1 MEEIPANCV
10 LSKGTTGC
18 GATTLATEQRTP
30 TIIAAPFVELTIIA
44 APFVELIGNKAAQY
58 PDNDS
63 GRPVL
68 LPIYGEGDKTREIAE
83 YMSRHGDLPKIMTT
97 YDSVPK
103 VCGILTSLGYDP
115 YETMHLCIDEWHL
128 LLNQYSFR
136 NRAIRN
142 LLETARDFDRVT
154 YMSATPIERRYWLEE
169 LADMPEYRIY

>member
-30 TIIAAPFVELTIIA
+30 TIIA

-115 YETMHLCIDEWHL
+115 YENMHL
-128 LLNQYSFR
+128 Y
-136 NRAIRN
+136 AP
-142 LLETARDFDRVT
+142 V
-154 YMSATPIERRYWLEE
+154 Y
-169 LADMPEYRIY
+169 

>member
-30 TIIAAPFVELTIIA
+30 TIIAAPFVEL
-44 APFVELIGNKAAQY
+44 IGNKAAQY
-58 PDNDS
+58 Q
-63 GRPVL
+63 
-68 LPIYGEGDKTREIAE
+68 
-83 YMSRHGDLPKIMTT
+83 RHGDLPKIMTT

-115 YETMHLCIDEWHL
+115 YENMHLCIDEWHL

-142 LLETARDFDRVT
+142 LLETARKFNRVT
-154 YMSATPIERRYWLEE
+154 CMSATPIERAY
-169 LADMPEYRIY
+169 

>member
-30 TIIAAPFVELTIIA
+30 TIIAAPFVEL
-44 APFVELIGNKAAQY
+44 IGNKAAQY
-58 PDNDS
+58 PDNDN

-68 LPIYGEGDKTREIAE
+68 LPIYGEGDKTREIAD
-83 YMSRHGDLPKIMTT
+83 Y
-97 YDSVPK
+97 
-103 VCGILTSLGYDP
+103 
-115 YETMHLCIDEWHL
+115 MHLCIDEWHL

-142 LLETARDFDRVT
+142 LLETARKFNRVT
-154 YMSATPIERRYWLEE
+154 YMSATPIERKYWLEE
-169 LADMPEYRIY
+169 LADMPEYRVD